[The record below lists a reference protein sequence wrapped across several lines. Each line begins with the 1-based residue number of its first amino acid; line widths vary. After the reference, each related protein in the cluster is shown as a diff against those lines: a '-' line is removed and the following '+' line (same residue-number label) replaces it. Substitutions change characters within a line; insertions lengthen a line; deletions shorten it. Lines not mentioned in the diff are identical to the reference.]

1 MDEAIRMMIIPVL
14 VGVVE
19 VVKKAG
25 LDTRYVPALSLLLG
39 AAVSVALEGITVPA
53 VLQGLMYGLSACG
66 LYSGTKATLE

>member
-1 MDEAIRMMIIPVL
+1 MTEELKLMVIPVI
-14 VGVVE
+14 VGVLE
-19 VVKKAG
+19 VIKRTG

>member
-25 LDTRYVPALSLLLG
+25 LSTRYVPAVALLLG
-39 AAVSVALEGITVPA
+39 LIVGIAIDGVTVSAAIT
-53 VLQGLMYGLSACG
+53 GLMYGLSACG